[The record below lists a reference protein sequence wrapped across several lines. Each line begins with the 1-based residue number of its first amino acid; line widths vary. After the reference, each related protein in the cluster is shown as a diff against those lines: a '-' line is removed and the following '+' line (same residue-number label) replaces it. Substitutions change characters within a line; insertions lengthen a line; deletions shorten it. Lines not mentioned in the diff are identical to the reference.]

1 MHRIFPFIKLLITK
15 YTLPILLFSV
25 MCNHDIPLHA
35 QISYPFQFY
44 QFYENLS
51 LFNPSAAGIIAPVE
65 LFAGN
70 HSYISYLK
78 AQYTSFNANIRFN
91 MSKRNPGLF
100 STAGI
105 RFSGYNE
112 GKYIAGNRIHAVYS
126 FHAVLGPK
134 MSFAGGLDGGFFHS
148 RVEGTPSTGYISK
161 YAFDASAGI
170 IFYNQRFHAG
180 LSVNQLANNFIKPL
194 QEVLVLYRHINFSTS
209 YRLNLDKVIDFS
221 PYARICYPFYH
232 DIRIDLGSNFSFF
245 NKYSLSFS
253 YRFKEMASFGFGIKN
268 MNIAN
273 GFFNAHI
280 TYNAP
285 LRSEVIYMS
294 TMEISIG
301 YFIRRNL
308 NNNSYFFS
316 L

>member
-1 MHRIFPFIKLLITK
+1 MHRLFPFIKRIITK
-15 YTLPILLFSV
+15 YSPYILFAISFVFLDFTS
-25 MCNHDIPLHA
+25 NA

-78 AQYTSFNANIRFN
+78 AQYTSCNGNIRFN
-91 MSKRNPGLF
+91 ISRRNPGLF

-126 FHAVLGPK
+126 FHAVLSPK
-134 MSFAGGLDGGFFHS
+134 ISFAGGLDGGFFHS

-161 YAFDASAGI
+161 YAFDGSAGI

-194 QEVLVLYRHINFSTS
+194 QEIIVLYRHINFSTS
-209 YRLNLDKVIDFS
+209 YRFKIDRVVDLS
-221 PYARICYPFYH
+221 PFTRICYPYFH
-232 DIRIDLGSNFSFF
+232 DFRIDIGSRFLLL
-245 NKYSLSFS
+245 NKYNLMFS
-253 YRFKEMASFGFGIKN
+253 YRIREMASFGIGINNLN
-268 MNIAN
+268 MRC
-273 GFFNAHI
+273 GFLNAQI
-280 TYNAP
+280 TYNTP
-285 LRSEVIYMS
+285 LHSTVIYMS
-294 TMEISIG
+294 TIEVSIG
-301 YFIRRNL
+301 YFIRRNSD
-308 NNNSYFFS
+308 NNSYFFN